1 MKLLKN
7 GQSGQALIMALILLA
22 LSSLLVVPIL
32 NLAGTSLNY
41 HQVIERNTLET
52 YAADSGVEYA
62 LCELG
67 NNPGQYEGE
76 LLQETFIV
84 NDKTVNVTAEYLGS
98 NIYKITSTATTDSNS
113 STTIESYVEV
123 IPGVFRSAVTATSG
137 DLFLED
143 STIDGD
149 IYAGGSVT
157 LEDSQVTGTITEYG
171 TLEFPPLDIEP
182 YKQEALSGGTINGNL
197 VLGAGTHNL
206 GPKYITGYLKIEDG
220 ATVTMGGTVYVEG
233 LEKIGANLTI
243 HIEAG
248 ANLTGTG
255 NLIAQDGHI
264 KIEMARFELD
274 NIPLVAALN
283 GDIQKGEQCE
293 YIKAILY
300 APEGDITLE
309 NIVVYGVVFG
319 NTVSLLQNVTII
331 YPAEGESDLIGGGE
345 VNRLT
350 HSIN

>member
-22 LSSLLVVPIL
+22 LGSLLVVPIL

-41 HQVIERNTLET
+41 HRVIEKNTLET

-67 NNPGQYEGE
+67 NNPTQY
-76 LLQETFIV
+76 LAIPLQENFIV
-84 NDKTVNVTAEYLGS
+84 NDRTVDVTAEYLGN
-98 NIYKITSTATTDSNS
+98 NIFKITSTAATDGGS
-113 STTIESYVEV
+113 STSIESYVEV
-123 IPGVFRSAVTATSG
+123 MPGLFECAVTATSG

-143 STIDGD
+143 SSIDGD
-149 IYAGGSVT
+149 VYAGGSVT
-157 LEDSQVTGTITEYG
+157 LENSQVTGTITEYG
-171 TLEFPPLDIEP
+171 DLEFPLLDIEP
-182 YKQEALSGGTINGNL
+182 YKQEALSGGTIEGNL

-206 GPKYITGYLKIEDG
+206 GPKYITGYLKIEGG
-220 ATVTMGGTVYVEG
+220 AEVTMGGTVYVEG
-233 LEKIGANLTI
+233 LEKMGTNLTI

-248 ANLTGTG
+248 TSITGTG
-255 NLIAQDGHI
+255 NFIAQDGDI
-264 KIEMARFELD
+264 KIELARFELE
-274 NIPLVAALN
+274 NIPLVAALYGN
-283 GDIQKGEQCE
+283 IEKGEQCD

-300 APEGDITLE
+300 APEGEIRLDNIEIYGAVFGKSVTLLE
-309 NIVVYGVVFG
+309 N
-319 NTVSLLQNVTII
+319 TTIT
-331 YPAEGESDLIGGGE
+331 YPSEEESDLIGGGE

>member
-22 LSSLLVVPIL
+22 LGSLLVVPIL
-32 NLAGTSLNY
+32 NLASTSLNY

-84 NDKTVNVTAEYLGS
+84 NDRTVNVTAEYLGS
-98 NIYKITSTATTDSNS
+98 NIFKITSTATTDSNS
-113 STTIESYVEV
+113 STTIESYVKITGGTFENS
-123 IPGVFRSAVTATSG
+123 ITATSG

-143 STIDGD
+143 SSVDGD

-157 LEDSQVTGTITEYG
+157 LKNSQVTGTITEYG
-171 TLEFPPLDIEP
+171 TLEFPLLDIEP
-182 YKQEALSGGTINGNL
+182 YKQEALSGGTIEGNL
-197 VLGAGTHNL
+197 VLGTGTHNL
-206 GPKYITGYLKIEDG
+206 GPKYITGYLKIHEG

-233 LEKIGANLTI
+233 LEKTGANLTI
-243 HIEAG
+243 HIEAE
-248 ANLTGTG
+248 ASLTGMG
-255 NLIAQDGHI
+255 NFIAQDGDI
-264 KIEMARFELD
+264 KIEIARFDLE
-274 NIPLVAALN
+274 NIPLVAVLN

-293 YIKAILY
+293 YIKALLY
-300 APEGDITLE
+300 APNGDITLE
-309 NIVVYGVVFG
+309 NIVVYGAVFG
-319 NTVSLLQNVTII
+319 NTVSLLEDVII
-331 YPAEGESDLIGGGE
+331 YYPAEGESDLIGSGE